1 MLKKLC
7 HVLKSIMVIFIQILR
22 KLPST
27 SSQVTVT
34 LLFFTYHILN
44 CNVWPN
50 VSDDSDTATQYSLQL
65 AVLIT
70 VFNWYKDIDVMKCY
84 TEDYVLSSFLAVLY
98 YAHQYFNISNIDPI
112 KFWNKILSLAEEHI
126 FWKPTT
132 LLKYV
137 YVHHFLMHHWKDFSV
152 KLISSK
158 QLFVTVWQR

>member
-1 MLKKLC
+1 MSCFKKCYVNLYSN
-7 HVLKSIMVIFIQILR
+7 LEETSINIPSDDDDHIIFDICR
-22 KLPST
+22 
-27 SSQVTVT
+27 
-34 LLFFTYHILN
+34 ILN

-50 VSDDSDTATQYSLQL
+50 VTDDSDTATQYSLQL